1 MDGDRNNAARVDM
14 GADEFCPYDLVQDEF
29 INFLDFAFFAKAW
42 GTHTDQNDYNDRCD
56 FYDDGATDY
65 INYKDLYIFCEYW
78 LWPADWG
85 EIGGQGAY
93 FADTSTGEMEMMMS
107 QQTSQAEQAVVS
119 EAVAVQVEPQ
129 IVEIEPVVF
138 DVNEILDWLDN
149 LWETDEEIRDAIDAN
164 SWLELIEGIKSLE

>member
-1 MDGDRNNAARVDM
+1 
-14 GADEFCPYDLVQDEF
+14 
-29 INFLDFAFFAKAW
+29 
-42 GTHTDQNDYNDRCD
+42 
-56 FYDDGATDY
+56 
-65 INYKDLYIFCEYW
+65 
-78 LWPADWG
+78 
-85 EIGGQGAY
+85 
-93 FADTSTGEMEMMMS
+93 MMS